1 MSLPDSF
8 PMGSHC
14 SDLIATE
21 LSGSA
26 LGITESAS
34 ALKPWKMQTPQER
47 SLVFQHTPG
56 TKHLGV
62 EM

>member
-1 MSLPDSF
+1 MSLLGSF
-8 PMGSHC
+8 PMGSLYWG
-14 SDLIATE
+14 LIATKQLE
-21 LSGSA
+21 LA
-26 LGITESAS
+26 RGITESAA